1 MSTFWR
7 QDQKCIEEAFSWAK
21 EIGPARKTKLRG
33 IDRVGFQFTL
43 TMPAYNLVRM
53 RNLLEPATS

>member
-33 IDRVGFQFTL
+33 ADRVGFQFTL
-43 TMPAYNLVRM
+43 TMAAYNLVRM
-53 RNLLEPATS
+53 